1 MADNIEQDAEWER
14 MEPLK
19 LYELNREKNNQNP
32 DLKKRL
38 IATAPHRLIEAST
51 SKHLGGGLNI
61 IPDICCHIFCTLMST
76 GIFPTV

>member
-51 SKHLGGGLNI
+51 SKHLGGGGLI
-61 IPDICCHIFCTLMST
+61 LSLIFVVTYFVL
-76 GIFPTV
+76 